1 MKSNR
6 GWVFAFWGYFGM
18 LITIIVSAYLR
29 IIPVKISTIPFYDTL
44 GHFILLGIAAYLSHL
59 ALNKRRVD
67 IFNIFLPL
75 APILVSIFTLIE
87 EILQTL
93 SPYRTFSI
101 SDLTADLCGIVLFAW
116 LAERTGVKRLSSK

>member
-6 GWVFAFWGYFGM
+6 RWVFVFWGYFSL
-18 LITIIVSAYLR
+18 LITIIISAYLR

-44 GHFILLGIAAYLSHL
+44 GHFILLEIAAYLGHL
-59 ALNKRRVD
+59 ALNKRRV
-67 IFNIFLPL
+67 NILNISLPL

-87 EILQTL
+87 EMLQTL

-101 SDLTADLCGIVLFAW
+101 SDLTADLCGVVLFSW
-116 LAERTGVKRLSSK
+116 LAEGTRVKRLSSK